1 MRTHALIVMM
11 VGIFIAAAAPKDDP
25 DKLQGTWSLV
35 SAVRDG
41 RDVPDDEVSRTTL
54 VIKGD
59 AFTFP
64 EDARVGTGPSGTFTI
79 DPSRTPRAIDATPS
93 SGPNKGETWLG
104 IYEIA
109 GDLYK
114 VAFAPPGKARP
125 TRFVSEPG
133 SGRLHSVWRR
143 GTPADTL
150 RGDLAG
156 TDLEKF
162 QGTWKIASV
171 IVDGREVEDT
181 QIKGAKL
188 AVEGD
193 GYTATLGEQTL
204 KVRLK
209 LDPAR
214 TPKAVDMTYRDDST
228 ENRTFKGIYKLEGN
242 TLTICRP
249 TRPEG
254 QRPTEFAAPADSK
267 QVLIVL
273 KREKP

>member
-11 VGIFIAAAAPKDDP
+11 AGLSIAADAPKGDLG
-25 DKLQGTWSLV
+25 KLQGTWSLV

-41 RDVPDDEVSRTTL
+41 KDVPDDEVSRTTL

-64 EDARVGTGPSGTFTI
+64 NDARVGTGPSGTFTI
-79 DPSRTPRAIDATPS
+79 DPSRTPGAIDATPS
-93 SGPNKGETWLG
+93 AGPTKGETWMG

-114 VAFAPPGKARP
+114 VAFAPPGKVRP

-150 RGDLAG
+150 GGDPARA
-156 TDLEKF
+156 DLETL
-162 QGTWKIASV
+162 QGRWKIASL

-181 QIKGAKL
+181 EIKGTKL
-188 AVEGD
+188 VLEGD
-193 GYTATLGEQTL
+193 EYKAILGEQIL

-209 LDPAR
+209 LDPSR
-214 TPKAVDMTYRDDST
+214 TPKVIDMTYRDEST
-228 ENRTFKGIYKLEGN
+228 ENRTFRGIYKLDGD
-242 TLTICRP
+242 TVTICRP

-267 QVLIVL
+267 QILIVV